1 MASKPGY
8 ELSAAQKEAASSPG
22 YTKLEGVLSP
32 ELLERLRNLS
42 ERLEAAALAKDAA
55 GEVNTR
61 FPVVRL
67 DCEAVLKV
75 QARVRPPVWCI
86 RG

>member
-42 ERLEAAALAKDAA
+42 ERLETGYSPHRQHL
-55 GEVNTR
+55 
-61 FPVVRL
+61 
-67 DCEAVLKV
+67 
-75 QARVRPPVWCI
+75 
-86 RG
+86 